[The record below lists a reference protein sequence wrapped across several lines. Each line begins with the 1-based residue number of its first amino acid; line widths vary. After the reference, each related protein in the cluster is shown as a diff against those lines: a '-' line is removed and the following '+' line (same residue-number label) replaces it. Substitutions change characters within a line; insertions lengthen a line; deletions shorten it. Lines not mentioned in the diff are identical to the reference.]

1 MTKYFTLLLLALTLG
16 LSAQAQ
22 GYQDRRHFIQ
32 LHNGQTIFAN
42 RVQYKSPLFKGN
54 YFLVDDSLK
63 YNIESVNVY
72 QNNEGYF
79 ARVSSGNQY
88 DDFAKRILEGP
99 RISKFYTTRTSYNYG
114 YSPYG
119 YGMNAPS
126 RRRVYFFSKDGGPL
140 MSFNYDNL
148 QEALVDNASSMTLL
162 QRHRRDR
169 IIYTAM
175 TVVGAGVTAAG
186 VISSVNKRD
195 EFGNAELS
203 PAIYV
208 GAGIIA
214 VPVVIQLFRKDKL
227 TQAVEVYNY
236 QIKQ

>member
-1 MTKYFTLLLLALTLG
+1 MTKLFSLILLGLSLC

-32 LHNGQTIFAN
+32 LYDGQTVFAN
-42 RVQYKSPLFKGN
+42 KVQYKSPLFKGN
-54 YFLVDDSLK
+54 YFLLDDSLK
-63 YNIESVNVY
+63 YNIEAVNVY
-72 QNNEGYF
+72 QNKEGYF
-79 ARVSSGNQY
+79 ARVSSGGRY
-88 DDFAKRILEGP
+88 DDFAKRIIEGP

-119 YGMNAPS
+119 YGMSTPS
-126 RRRVYFFSKDGGPL
+126 RRRVYYFSKDGGPL
-140 MSFNYDNL
+140 FSFNYENL
-148 QEALVDNASSMTLL
+148 QQALSDNASSMTLL

-186 VISSVNKRD
+186 VLSSVNKRD
-195 EFGNAELS
+195 EFGNTELS